1 MEVPDQ
7 SLLSLVIVFVK
18 FKLESLEQESA
29 DFFYIRQDSKQF
41 RFVGHTVCCDYSV
54 LPSWCKSSL

>member
-18 FKLESLEQESA
+18 FKLESLEQELA
-29 DFFYIRQDSKQF
+29 DFFYIRQDSK
-41 RFVGHTVCCDYSV
+41 
-54 LPSWCKSSL
+54 